1 MNNMIPP
8 IIHSTVDGS
17 RGACLASLLKKHIIY
32 YNYICYIYTI
42 YSTPF
47 IFIENSSYLL
57 YALPTYTLFVK
68 MIATERVAAF
78 IIIIIAVIP
87 PPFLSSHDTDE
98 CALTLHGD
106 VYQSLMLTDIEE
118 TFHLLVSGGG
128 CVVTLLAVG
137 GGGSSHSSYGG
148 AGSGHLQH
156 RVSSVSNGTVISVQ
170 VGDQGEASTVT
181 IGSGDTVTAQPGQDG
196 QGYAGGAGYCGGGAD
211 G

>member
-1 MNNMIPP
+1 
-8 IIHSTVDGS
+8 
-17 RGACLASLLKKHIIY
+17 
-32 YNYICYIYTI
+32 
-42 YSTPF
+42 
-47 IFIENSSYLL
+47 
-57 YALPTYTLFVK
+57 
-68 MIATERVAAF
+68 MIATERVGGL
-78 IIIIIAVIP
+78 IIIIIAVFS
-87 PPFLSSHDTDE
+87 FLSSYCDGKLSQVHDTDE

-118 TFHLLVSGGG
+118 TFHILVSGGG

-156 RVSSVSNGTVISVQ
+156 RVSCVSNGTVISVQ

>member
-1 MNNMIPP
+1 
-8 IIHSTVDGS
+8 
-17 RGACLASLLKKHIIY
+17 
-32 YNYICYIYTI
+32 
-42 YSTPF
+42 
-47 IFIENSSYLL
+47 
-57 YALPTYTLFVK
+57 
-68 MIATERVAAF
+68 MIATERVGGL
-78 IIIIIAVIP
+78 IIIIIAVFS
-87 PPFLSSHDTDE
+87 FLSSYCDGDGKLSQVHDTDE

-118 TFHLLVSGGG
+118 TFHILVSGGG

-156 RVSSVSNGTVISVQ
+156 RVSSVSNGTVISVS